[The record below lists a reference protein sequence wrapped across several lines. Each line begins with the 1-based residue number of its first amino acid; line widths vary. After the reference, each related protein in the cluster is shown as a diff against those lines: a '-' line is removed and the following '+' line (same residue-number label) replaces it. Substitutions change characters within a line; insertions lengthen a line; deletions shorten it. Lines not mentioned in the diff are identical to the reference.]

1 MSTSDETHDEGEP
14 KTGGQVHDQHADS
27 HADEAATDFIPETSG
42 LDQLLKLVVVL
53 TGLGIVTMLFI
64 WYNAPLLDFQPGEH
78 ASNEPPAPIVAP
90 AVPEQPTAKPVP

>member
-42 LDQLLKLVVVL
+42 LDQLLKLVL
-53 TGLGIVTMLFI
+53 
-64 WYNAPLLDFQPGEH
+64 
-78 ASNEPPAPIVAP
+78 S
-90 AVPEQPTAKPVP
+90 